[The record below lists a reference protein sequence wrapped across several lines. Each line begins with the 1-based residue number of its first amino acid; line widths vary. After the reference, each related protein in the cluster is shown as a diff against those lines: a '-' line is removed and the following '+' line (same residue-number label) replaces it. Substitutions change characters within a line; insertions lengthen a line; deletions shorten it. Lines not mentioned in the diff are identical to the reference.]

1 MRKVLLS
8 LLALMTAVAANAFS
22 LRFVNSDL
30 NKNEIISSAVDNP
43 DVLGDGK
50 VSVTF
55 DVIATTKNA
64 ILI

>member
-30 NKNEIISSAVDNP
+30 NKQRY
-43 DVLGDGK
+43 
-50 VSVTF
+50 T
-55 DVIATTKNA
+55 
-64 ILI
+64 